1 MWPPRKVFEIVFHD
15 IINAPYI
22 EIKTTKFKNDDAMG
36 TRYCARRRG
45 FQSGQYAT
53 HASKMMRPKQWIV
66 TQLQISNQVTKKDVK
81 EVAKIL

>member
-1 MWPPRKVFEIVFHD
+1 
-15 IINAPYI
+15 
-22 EIKTTKFKNDDAMG
+22 MG